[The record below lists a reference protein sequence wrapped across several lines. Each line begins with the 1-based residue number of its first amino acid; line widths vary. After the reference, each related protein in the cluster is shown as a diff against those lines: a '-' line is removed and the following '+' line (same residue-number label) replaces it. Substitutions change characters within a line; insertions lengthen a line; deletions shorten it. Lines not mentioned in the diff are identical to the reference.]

1 MADQAAAAAAGDAV
15 FARCLLALYLISPL
29 TVLALRYVS
38 APYGKLSRPGW
49 GPALRAPLAW
59 FLMESPTLWLPPLVL
74 LRSTPPS
81 PPPLVALL
89 SSPLAALPAVLYAFH
104 YAHRTLVHPL
114 RLARLR
120 RAPAPVPLLVA
131 ACALGFNLLNAYVQ
145 ARSIT
150 LHAGRLATPFAL
162 ARCAAGLALFAWGM
176 RTNIAADKELL
187 RLKEA
192 GGGYKIPRGGW
203 FDLVTCP
210 NYFGETVEWLGFAV
224 VAWTPAAW
232 AFFLYTCSNLGP
244 RARDH
249 RRWYLQKF
257 GSEYPASLKAFV
269 PYIY

>member
-1 MADQAAAAAAGDAV
+1 MPEQTSAAAAGGAAFD
-15 FARCLLALYLISPL
+15 RCLLALYLISPL
-29 TVLALRYVS
+29 TVLALRFIS

-49 GPALRAPLAW
+49 GPVLPAPLAW

-74 LRSTPPS
+74 LRWP
-81 PPPLVALL
+81 PPPL
-89 SSPLAALPAVLYAFH
+89 SGPLAALPAALYAFH
-104 YAHRTLVHPL
+104 YVHRTLVHPL

-120 RAPAPVPLLVA
+120 RAPAPVPLLIA

-145 ARSIT
+145 ARSFA
-150 LHAGRLATPFAL
+150 LHAGRQASPS
-162 ARCAAGLALFAWGM
+162 RCLAGLALFAWGM

-203 FDLVTCP
+203 FDLVTSP

-232 AFFLYTCSNLGP
+232 AFFLYTCANLGP

-249 RRWYLQKF
+249 RRWYVQKF
-257 GSEYPASLKAFV
+257 RGEYPASRKAFI

>member
-1 MADQAAAAAAGDAV
+1 MAGEAAAAGDAV
-15 FARCLLALYLISPL
+15 FALCLLTLYLISPL
-29 TVLALRYVS
+29 TVLGLRFAS
-38 APYGKLSRPGW
+38 APYGKLSRPG
-49 GPALRAPLAW
+49 GGGAALPAPLAW

-74 LRSTPPS
+74 PR
-81 PPPLVALL
+81 PPLLAAAQ
-89 SSPLAALPAVLYAFH
+89 LAALPAALYALH
-104 YAHRTLVHPL
+104 YANRTLLHPL

-120 RAPAPVPLLVA
+120 RRAPAAPVPVPVA
-131 ACALGFNLLNAYVQ
+131 ACALAFNLLNAYVQ
-145 ARSIT
+145 ARSVALH
-150 LHAGRLATPFAL
+150 LHAAGRPASAAAL

-210 NYFGETVEWLGFAV
+210 NYFGEAVEWLGFAV

-257 GSEYPASLKAFV
+257 GSEYPASRKAFV

>member
-1 MADQAAAAAAGDAV
+1 MADADQTAAAAVGDAV
-15 FARCLLALYLISPL
+15 FERCLLALYLISPL
-29 TVLALRYVS
+29 TVLALRFVS

-49 GPALRAPLAW
+49 GPALPAPLAW

-74 LRSTPPS
+74 LRSSS
-81 PPPLVALL
+81 PPPPL
-89 SSPLAALPAVLYAFH
+89 SSPLAALPAALYAFH
-104 YAHRTLVHPL
+104 YVHRTLVHPL

-131 ACALGFNLLNAYVQ
+131 ACAFGFNLLNAYVQ
-145 ARSIT
+145 ARSFA
-150 LHAGRLATPFAL
+150 LHAARPTSLL
-162 ARCAAGLALFAWGM
+162 DQARCLIGLALFAWGM

-210 NYFGETVEWLGFAV
+210 NYFGETVEWLGYALI
-224 VAWTPAAW
+224 AWTPAAW
-232 AFFLYTCSNLGP
+232 AFILYTCANLGP

-249 RRWYLQKF
+249 RSWYMQKF
-257 GSEYPASLKAFV
+257 GSEYPVSRKAFI